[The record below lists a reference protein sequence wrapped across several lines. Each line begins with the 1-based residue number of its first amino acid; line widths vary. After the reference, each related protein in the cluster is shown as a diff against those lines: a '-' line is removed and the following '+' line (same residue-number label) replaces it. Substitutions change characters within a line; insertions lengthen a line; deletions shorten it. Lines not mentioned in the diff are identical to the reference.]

1 MDENNYFKP
10 GRDRWDELSSD
21 SSGPKRKES
30 IVVYGLS
37 TEGYQ
42 IASKLAAKGY
52 QVALIDETL
61 GTAMELRPEIAG
73 DYRDLGS
80 LLSDEVLMTIRSSRE
95 SVSNSSA
102 IFFSPKIRRAD
113 QEAITEVK
121 SRLGDSTKFM
131 KPETLFVYCLPCGI
145 SGTKEI
151 IDKIEHSSGLVAGKD
166 FCFVYAPLD
175 AGKPTVFGCDAKQVL
190 HSSIID
196 AAGLSNE
203 ISSLSKAELVYA
215 QRIVAK
221 YSALASAF
229 ETARR
234 LAQLGAESPRDYKQ
248 VFCEDLSTNNF
259 DLMLI
264 LDTLETGDPILY
276 LASGAN
282 KSIESYGRFL
292 VERVREFVRVKEV
305 RAARLKIVLYSDAD
319 LLEMRGDRLR
329 LAQNLVERLHDYF
342 SDIDYLNIMK
352 PNFSPPMG
360 LDKTNLIIYLS
371 GSAELK
377 VSQLYEE
384 QITMAKSHVMRANLP
399 VEFVS

>member
-1 MDENNYFKP
+1 
-10 GRDRWDELSSD
+10 
-21 SSGPKRKES
+21 
-30 IVVYGLS
+30 
-37 TEGYQ
+37 
-42 IASKLAAKGY
+42 
-52 QVALIDETL
+52 
-61 GTAMELRPEIAG
+61 
-73 DYRDLGS
+73 
-80 LLSDEVLMTIRSSRE
+80 
-95 SVSNSSA
+95 
-102 IFFSPKIRRAD
+102 
-113 QEAITEVK
+113 
-121 SRLGDSTKFM
+121 
-131 KPETLFVYCLPCGI
+131 
-145 SGTKEI
+145 
-151 IDKIEHSSGLVAGKD
+151 
-166 FCFVYAPLD
+166 
-175 AGKPTVFGCDAKQVL
+175 
-190 HSSIID
+190 
-196 AAGLSNE
+196 
-203 ISSLSKAELVYA
+203 
-215 QRIVAK
+215 
-221 YSALASAF
+221 
-229 ETARR
+229 
-234 LAQLGAESPRDYKQ
+234 
-248 VFCEDLSTNNF
+248 
-259 DLMLI
+259 MLI

-352 PNFSPPMG
+352 PNFSPPTG